1 MKKSALIALI
11 AGYLAMVAAFWMLD
25 RVFERLPHLEDEI
38 AYIYQAKI
46 FAGGNIIIDSP
57 QPTAAFWQP
66 FVIDCNE
73 SIEKYD
79 GLNCDGKRFGKYPP
93 GWPLILA
100 IGYQYQIE
108 WAINPLIVLLTVVL
122 TYRFGRE
129 VFGEAVGVLSAI
141 LMTISPIVIL
151 QSGTLMSHP
160 AALFFATLFL
170 YAVWRLDQS
179 GRLRNKLIWGA
190 VGGTALGMIIATRP
204 LAGAGIA
211 GFVILYSGLRV
222 IIALVASLY
231 QWWIKRGSVENTP
244 HLEWLKQWWV
254 RLLML
259 YIPLMIGTGIAY
271 WIVYQ
276 LPYWANWFVLVVG
289 GVIALAAM
297 AFMVFQDP
305 DAVPKLNPPFSR
317 KFGWTINPLIVLS
330 LFTILFS
337 GLWFGFNYIATGN
350 PTKNLYE
357 LVWEYDTV
365 GIGPEHG
372 RRGHTWDKA
381 KNILKWDMEC
391 YSRDLFG
398 WTEQPDSPPPV
409 TQDSCMKDQAGLSWI
424 LLPFGL
430 IFGWRR
436 RWTYVLFGTAVV
448 MVFST
453 MFYWIGAAIYS
464 ARYYYEI
471 TSILAIL
478 SAVGVVGFARQMKAL
493 QLHWVVYTLFFIII
507 GFSTLSFTPE
517 RLKGLYRYDQ
527 QGNRMVGR
535 HQIETVDSWRQDLD
549 TPVLVIAYGDV
560 HWREVGAIMAL
571 TSPYLDSEYIL
582 ARDPNQELVETLMA
596 KFPDREVV
604 YFWNGQFTPSLFG
617 YVPHENNAGPDIEE
631 VRWIDVSTPQQ

>member
-11 AGYLAMVAAFWMLD
+11 AGYFAMVAAFWMAD

-46 FAGGNIIIDSP
+46 FAGGHIIIDAPEPRTS
-57 QPTAAFWQP
+57 FWQP
-66 FVIDCNE
+66 FVIDCNT
-73 SIEKYD
+73 SLDKYK
-79 GLNCDGKRFGKYPP
+79 GFNCDGKRFGKYPP

-100 IGYQYQIE
+100 IGYQYQFE
-108 WAINPLIVLLTVVL
+108 WAINPLIALLTVVL
-122 TYRFGRE
+122 TYRLARE
-129 VFGEAVGVLSAI
+129 TFGEAVGIVSAM
-141 LMTISPIVIL
+141 LMTVSPIVIL
-151 QSGTLMSHP
+151 QSGSLMSHP
-160 AALFFATLFL
+160 TSLFFATLFL
-170 YAVWRLDQS
+170 YAVWRLDKK
-179 GRLRNKLIWGA
+179 GPLPNKLLWGT
-190 VGGTALGMIIATRP
+190 VGGTSLGMVIATRP
-204 LAGAGIA
+204 LAGVGIA
-211 GFVILYSGLRV
+211 GFVILYSGFRV
-222 IIALVASLY
+222 ISGWVVSVY
-231 QWWIKRGSVENTP
+231 HWWSTKNEQQISHFN
-244 HLEWLKQWWV
+244 WLKEAWWL
-254 RLLML
+254 RLLLL
-259 YIPLMIGTGIAY
+259 YMPLLIGTVIAY
-271 WIVYQ
+271 WVATQ
-276 LPYWANWFVLVVG
+276 LSYWPNWPVLVVT
-289 GVIALAAM
+289 GVIALSAM
-297 AFMVFQDP
+297 SFFVYQNPED
-305 DAVPKLNPPFSR
+305 VPKINPPLPTLF
-317 KFGWTINPLIVLS
+317 WPTLLPLLVLS

-337 GLWFGFNYIATGN
+337 SLWLGFNYVATGD

-357 LVWEYDTV
+357 FVWEYDTV
-365 GIGPEHG
+365 GFGPNVG
-372 RRGHTWDKA
+372 RSGHTWDKA

-398 WTEQPDSPPPV
+398 WTEQPDDPPSAHV
-409 TQDSCMKDQAGLSWI
+409 NSCMKDRAGLSWV
-424 LLPFGL
+424 LLPLGL

-436 RWTYVLFGTAVV
+436 RWTYILAGTAAV

-478 SAVGVVGFARQMKAL
+478 SAVGVVGFARQMKTL
-493 QLHWVVYTLFFIII
+493 QLDWAIYTLFMIAV
-507 GFSTLSFTPE
+507 GFSLLSFTPD

-535 HQIETVDSWRQDLD
+535 HQIEAVDHWRRDLN

-582 ARDPNQELVETLMA
+582 ARDPEQELVEILMA

-617 YVPHENNAGPDIEE
+617 YVPQTDKDKPNSE
-631 VRWIDVSTPQQ
+631 VVKITQ